1 MKNTITLKSN
11 KQAVYLMN
19 AIYMFIER
27 SQANAETAPDWLRE
41 IEENEINTIKPL
53 LDQLRQIN
61 IPEE

>member
-11 KQAVYLMN
+11 YQASLLMD
-19 AIYMFIER
+19 AIFMLMER
-27 SQANAETAPDWLRE
+27 SEYYGRKGNDWIKELA
-41 IEENEINTIKPL
+41 ENEINTIKPL